1 MVTESKS
8 AVPLRKEVTPP
19 DVERRVAAMGW
30 ERGSGFSGHWAHNQ
44 RLKEETEFPLHADV
58 LTPSTHRGPGQWFR
72 IFCTHCVDLDILCP
86 SGHSF

>member
-44 RLKEETEFPLHADV
+44 RMKEETEFSLHAE
-58 LTPSTHRGPGQWFR
+58 S
-72 IFCTHCVDLDILCP
+72 
-86 SGHSF
+86 